1 MSVWFQRARISGPAR
16 GGVGAR
22 ISGPARGGVGAEVGM
37 VTLEAALASVSLI
50 TVVALLLGVFV
61 VVAAQLRVNDAA
73 RVAARAAASASDLD
87 ARATE
92 LAQRSAPGSSVT
104 ISRDGSTVDV
114 SVRQSVRVPIAGIPP
129 FTVSS
134 HAVVLD
140 EVTAAQLSID
150 SLGGG

>member
-1 MSVWFQRARISGPAR
+1 
-16 GGVGAR
+16 
-22 ISGPARGGVGAEVGM
+22 M

-50 TVVALLLGVFV
+50 TVVAMLVGVFV

-73 RVAARAAASASDLD
+73 RVAARTAASASDSTD
-87 ARATE
+87 QAVE
-92 LAQRSAPGSSVT
+92 LAQRSAPGSSID
-104 ISRDGSTVDV
+104 ISRSGATVEVLV
-114 SVRQSVRVPIAGIPP
+114 SQAVRIPIAGLPS

-140 EVTAAQLSID
+140 EVSAAQMALD